1 MDQASSIPAQT
12 QVTDLYPKL
21 SELDLLL
28 GVQRSYA
35 PWAYFYPPKSFN
47 LRRKS
52 PFSFSR
58 VLPSITSEDEE
69 EDRALLENIETTTKK
84 KKKEKKILQKCMK
97 QLHTIN
103 EWLGHIIG
111 RIGQLL
117 QG

>member
-1 MDQASSIPAQT
+1 MATIDKLDIGIYIQYARRAEYIEGIKSQYHLDQASSIPAQT

-52 PFSFSR
+52 HVGSTVWRMFCR
-58 VLPSITSEDEE
+58 LYY
-69 EDRALLENIETTTKK
+69 
-84 KKKEKKILQKCMK
+84 
-97 QLHTIN
+97 
-103 EWLGHIIG
+103 
-111 RIGQLL
+111 
-117 QG
+117 